1 MSGYLEITF
10 GPMFSGKTTSLI
22 DKVNRFSSIRKH
34 QGKTSKVLIINY
46 IDDVRDTETED
57 GLTPHGSKGTI
68 IGDKTTIK
76 TRFLG
81 NIDINDY
88 DYIVVDE
95 SQFFVDLVGSVLLW
109 LTYGKHI
116 HCTGLIADSNRNT
129 FGDLIKLMPRADHI
143 EQLKAFCSICGDKI
157 LNASFT
163 KCITKKNE
171 QVLIGGKGQYIPVCG
186 KHY

>member
-22 DKVNRFSSIRKH
+22 DKVNRFMSVRKH
-34 QGKTSKVLIINY
+34 QGKSARVLIINY
-46 IDDVRDTETED
+46 VEDVRSTENKD
-57 GLTPHGSKGTI
+57 GLTPHFPKLTI
-68 IGDKTTIK
+68 DGDKTIIK
-76 TRFLG
+76 TKYLG
-81 NIDINDY
+81 DISVHEY

-95 SQFFVDLVGSVLLW
+95 SQFFLDLVGSVFLW
-109 LTYGKHI
+109 LTYGKHV
-116 HCTGLIADSNRNT
+116 HCTGLIADSNRNK

-157 LNASFT
+157 LNAPFT
-163 KCITKKNE
+163 KCIKKKKD
-171 QVLIGGKGQYIPVCG
+171 QVLIGGSEEYIPVCG

>member
-22 DKVNRFSSIRKH
+22 DKVNRFMSVRKH
-34 QGKTSKVLIINY
+34 QEKSARVLILNY
-46 IDDVRDTETED
+46 VEDVRSTENND
-57 GLTPHGSKGTI
+57 GLTPHFPKLTI
-68 IGDKTTIK
+68 DGDKTIIK
-76 TRFLG
+76 TKYLG
-81 NIDINDY
+81 DISVHDY

-95 SQFFVDLVGSVLLW
+95 SQFFLDLVGSVLLW
-109 LTYGKHI
+109 LTYGKHV
-116 HCTGLIADSNRNT
+116 HCTGLIADSNRSK

-157 LNASFT
+157 LNAPFT
-163 KCITKKNE
+163 KCIKKKKD
-171 QVLIGGKGQYIPVCG
+171 QVLIGGSEEYIPVCG